1 MKTNFGRFFLLL
13 CLAAGV
19 LTGCSKPS
27 ENPLASTEWRLV
39 SLNGKDLIP
48 ETSITAS
55 FTNKEIVGSSGC
67 NRYSA
72 IVEETDNTI
81 NFPDN
86 EAAVTDRG
94 CLTPDGVMEQEKE
107 YIAVLLSVTTFSV
120 SDGQLEMKN
129 GDGDVVLIFE

>member
-1 MKTNFGRFFLLL
+1 
-13 CLAAGV
+13 
-19 LTGCSKPS
+19 
-27 ENPLASTEWRLV
+27 LV

-48 ETSITAS
+48 ETRITAS
-55 FTNKEIVGSSGC
+55 FINTNKEIVGSSGC

-86 EAAVTDRG
+86 EVAVTDRG
-94 CLTPDGVMEQEKE
+94 CITPDGVMEQEKE

-129 GDGDVVLIFE
+129 GDGDIVLIFEEGLP